1 MAHTNISAISRR
13 YNNDFATVVL
23 AWAARVSTLDVSLS
37 GQGGLLMCVWL
48 WAAVLVQAL
57 FYINCQTRCVCA
69 LHFSISSLFIAPD
82 RQSYITFQSW
92 KNTNLALVTFKYL
105 Y

>member
-23 AWAARVSTLDVSLS
+23 AWAARVRTVDVSLS
-37 GQGGLLMCVWL
+37 GQGGLLMCVSVC
-48 WAAVLVQAL
+48 AAVLAQAL
-57 FYINCQTRCVCA
+57 FYINCQTYCINA
-69 LHFSISSLFIAPD
+69 LRFSLSSLFIALD
-82 RQSYITFQSW
+82 RQSYITFQIWSH
-92 KNTNLALVTFKYL
+92 TNLLLVMFKYL